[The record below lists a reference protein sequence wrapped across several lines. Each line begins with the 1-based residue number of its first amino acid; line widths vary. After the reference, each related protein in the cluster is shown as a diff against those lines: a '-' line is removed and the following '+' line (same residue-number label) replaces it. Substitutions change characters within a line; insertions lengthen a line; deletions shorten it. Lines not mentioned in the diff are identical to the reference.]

1 MTSVKVKFRPSSV
14 NGRTGTLYYQLIH
27 HRVVRQIRTDYKLF
41 SSEWNAGVPKVA
53 FVLHD
58 PSRRFYL
65 SETRK
70 NIQRDMER
78 LQRIIALFDRRNR
91 SSSCEEII
99 AAYRNP
105 IAMDTLF
112 GFMTEQIVRLRKM
125 GKIRTGET
133 YAAALRSFARFRQ
146 ERDIPLEELDSSI
159 IAAYEAY
166 LSTAGLSKNT
176 TSFYMRIL
184 RAVYNRAVEQEL
196 TPQKYPFRHVYTGV
210 VRTTKRA
217 VTLDVLRR
225 MREPDTVRTPQQEF
239 AREMFLWSFYTRGM
253 SFVDMAY
260 LKKSDLKNG
269 VLTYRRKKT
278 GQQLSVRWEKC
289 MQELLDKYPNPHP
302 VYLLPVITNSEVDER
317 RQYKNIGH
325 LVNRNLKAIGEK
337 LGLTAPLT
345 MYVARHTWASL
356 AKSKNIP
363 ISVISESMGHDSE
376 TTTRIYLAS
385 LDTAVVDRANRLVIN
400 LLSKERSK

>member
-1 MTSVKVKFRPSSV
+1 
-14 NGRTGTLYYQLIH
+14 
-27 HRVVRQIRTDYKLF
+27 
-41 SSEWNAGVPKVA
+41 
-53 FVLHD
+53 
-58 PSRRFYL
+58 
-65 SETRK
+65 
-70 NIQRDMER
+70 
-78 LQRIIALFDRRNR
+78 
-91 SSSCEEII
+91 
-99 AAYRNP
+99 
-105 IAMDTLF
+105 
-112 GFMTEQIVRLRKM
+112 MTEQIVRLRKM
-125 GKIRTGET
+125 GKTRTGET
-133 YAAALRSFARFRQ
+133 YAATLRSFARFRQ
-146 ERDIPLEELDSSI
+146 ERDILLEELDSSVTT
-159 IAAYEAY
+159 AYEAY
-166 LSTAGLSKNT
+166 LRTTGLSKNT

-210 VRTTKRA
+210 LRTTKRA

-225 MREPDTVRTPQQEF
+225 IREPDTVRTPQQEF

-302 VYLLPVITNSEVDER
+302 VYLLPVITNPEVDER

-356 AKSKNIP
+356 AKSENIP

-400 LLSKERSK
+400 LLSKGRSK